1 MEKLKCVAGKAGV
14 LLLMAVCFLTGKLT
28 VNAEAIEMY
37 YTTEKVEVHEK
48 KSDSSKVLI
57 TIEEGIPTMILEK
70 GDDWCQVQYKDAM
83 GYVKTSLLQRENEEL
98 AAELDAQQ
106 EYNNTFINEI
116 FRLEAEKAK
125 SRIWG
130 AVIVL
135 LIVAIFGVGIFN
147 TIKMNKKEEEKQDDD
162 REDGDD
168 AVAEDGNEKAT
179 AVETVSEE
187 MEKEVEAESENT
199 EETEEV
205 KEAEADDEAEEVS
218 EAEEVDEA
226 EEVSE
231 AEEAD
236 ETEEVSGAEETEET
250 EEVSEAEEAD
260 ETEEVSEAEEKEET
274 K

>member
-70 GDDWCQVQYKDAM
+70 GDDWCQVQYKDAV

-147 TIKMNKKEEEKQDDD
+147 TIKMNKKEEEKQDED

-187 MEKEVEAESENT
+187 MEKEVEAESENS
-199 EETEEV
+199 EETEEAVEAEETEDV

-218 EAEEVDEA
+218 EAEEADEA

-231 AEEAD
+231 
-236 ETEEVSGAEETEET
+236 AEETEET